1 MRSLF
6 ELAIPLLLFTVQG
19 NFVHAQGGVSWKTET
34 EQVGEVDY
42 HLISV
47 PDLPEGAVLDPGTLE
62 FSYGALGETAILVG
76 RTSPVEGEGPVRY
89 RQLVLLEGPVDT
101 LRATGTVSFAYA
113 LDGKTHHGGQELDFF
128 WTAPVEGTGPKDT
141 GPLQAEGRSP
151 WGIFALSFLGGLA
164 ALLTPCVFPMIPMT
178 VSFFTKGSGNRRNGL
193 AQAALYALFIIL
205 IYVLLGSLVTSL
217 FGAAALNALSTNVWF
232 NLAFFVLLV
241 AFAMSFLGAFEIVLP
256 HKWVNRVDR
265 KSHQGGVI
273 GIFFMALA
281 LALVSFSCTGPI
293 VGTLLVEAA
302 SKGGAAPI
310 IGMLGFSLALAVPF
324 ALFAAFPGWMQ
335 RLPRSGGWLNSA
347 KVFLGF
353 LELAFAFK
361 FLSNAD
367 LVLQLH
373 WLERETF
380 LAIWIAIFSGLA
392 LYLLGG
398 LALPHDT
405 KVDQLSVPRLLL
417 GLSTLAFVAYMVP
430 GLWGAPLKLIS
441 GFPPPM
447 QYSESPNGLGMA
459 HALAGTETVP
469 LPEGAEPGPHGIPAF
484 HDYDRGLAY
493 AREVGRPVLLDF
505 TGHACVNCR
514 KMEEKVWSDPR
525 ILQKLME
532 EVVLVSLYVD
542 DKRPLP
548 EDQRYI
554 SKLTGREIDQ
564 TGQKWS
570 EFQQQRFQANAQPL
584 YVLMDP
590 GEELLVPP
598 VGYTPD
604 IGEYAQWLETGI
616 EKFRESAKAWQY
628 P

>member
-1 MRSLF
+1 MKRLF
-6 ELAIPLLLFTVQG
+6 ELTVPLLLFTMQG
-19 NFVHAQGGVSWKTET
+19 NFVHAQNGVSWKSKTERI
-34 EQVGEVDY
+34 GEMDY

-47 PDLPEGAVLDPGTLE
+47 PDLPEGAALDSASLD
-62 FSYGALGETAILVG
+62 FSYGALEETAILVG
-76 RTSPVEGEGPVRY
+76 RTSPLQGKGPVRY
-89 RQLVLLEGPVDT
+89 RQLVLLKGPVDT
-101 LRATGTVSFAYA
+101 LRAAGSVSFAYF
-113 LDGKTHHGGQELDFF
+113 LDGKTYYGGQELDFF
-128 WTAPVEGTGPKDT
+128 WTAPVEEASPKDT
-141 GPLQAEGRSP
+141 KHLQAEGRSP

-178 VSFFTKGSGNRRNGL
+178 VSFFTKGLGNRRNGL
-193 AQAALYALFIIL
+193 AQAAFYALFIIL

-232 NLAFFVLLV
+232 NLAFFVLLIV
-241 AFAMSFLGAFEIVLP
+241 FAMSFLGAFEVVLP
-256 HKWVNRVDR
+256 HGWVNWVDR
-265 KSHQGGVI
+265 KSHEGGVI

-310 IGMLGFSLALAVPF
+310 IGMLGFSLALAIPF

-380 LAIWIAIFSGLA
+380 LAIWVAIFLGLA
-392 LYLLGG
+392 LYLLGQ
-398 LALPHDT
+398 LALPHDAPMAR
-405 KVDQLSVPRLLL
+405 LSVPRLLL

-447 QYSESPNGLGMA
+447 QYSESPNGLGIA
-459 HALAGTETVP
+459 HALAGTEAVP

-484 HDYDRGLAY
+484 HDYDSGLAY

-525 ILQKLME
+525 ILHKLME

-548 EDQRYI
+548 EDQRYR
-554 SKLTGREIDQ
+554 SKLTGREITQ

-590 GEELLVPP
+590 GEKLLVPP

-604 IGEYAQWLETGI
+604 IEDYAGWLEIGI
-616 EKFRESAKAWQY
+616 ANFNDGDR
-628 P
+628 